1 MPLFKTSANILALV
15 VVHFCCTVS
24 CCFTF
29 LFLFLQRAVDF
40 SYLFSEKNNDFTKK
54 YKKKHVHPLRE
65 PLLVNR

>member
-1 MPLFKTSANILALV
+1 MPLFFLSADILALV

-29 LFLFLQRAVDF
+29 LFFFLQRAVGF
-40 SYLFSEKNNDFTKK
+40 SFAFSEKNTDFTEK
-54 YKKKHVHPLRE
+54 YKKHVHPLRE